1 MFKEVQKVTLEL
13 KKSIV
18 DRLDQNKREEVIVR
32 VEVEKRYVSLL

>member
-18 DRLDQNKREEVIVR
+18 DRLDHNKREDIIIK
-32 VEVEKRYVSLL
+32 VEVEKR